1 MRLIVAT
8 AFAIAASTAQ
18 ARMEPAHGTQ
28 VFLTF
33 GGEAFA
39 VMFWPVSDKV
49 MVSRDVPEVGKGA
62 FPAGIAAAIARAA
75 LDQVGMSS
83 CTLDAPE
90 LYMDVPGL
98 WDVFYSC

>member
-1 MRLIVAT
+1 MRLFVA
-8 AFAIAASTAQ
+8 AALAIAASSAQ

-28 VFLTF
+28 VFLTY
-33 GGEAFA
+33 GSDAFA

-49 MVSRDVPEVGKGA
+49 MVSRDVPEVNKGA
-62 FPAGIAAAIARAA
+62 FSADVAAALARAA
-75 LDQVGMSS
+75 LDQVGMTS
-83 CTLDAPE
+83 CTLEAPR